1 MCLLGELARQLHE
14 RQRTQ
19 EGASQAAQQDGS
31 NRAAGPRS
39 VYHLEDTGYERMM
52 ESRGQQPLWPGG
64 LDVLVAGP
72 TQKPRGQAAILRVK
86 AAESRREM
94 RGEEAVCLDSG
105 ERGRGGAGIPSQLRG
120 VWGDC
125 SLLFWTALIS
135 KIVLRFP
142 ALPTLYALQ
151 PLNISS
157 SWVRQQ
163 DQTSG
168 PGGGVPFPSPLHSQ
182 PLLRWRVYEQCTN

>member
-72 TQKPRGQAAILRVK
+72 TQKARGQAAILRVK
-86 AAESRREM
+86 VQRA
-94 RGEEAVCLDSG
+94 
-105 ERGRGGAGIPSQLRG
+105 GG
-120 VWGDC
+120 
-125 SLLFWTALIS
+125 
-135 KIVLRFP
+135 K
-142 ALPTLYALQ
+142 
-151 PLNISS
+151 
-157 SWVRQQ
+157 
-163 DQTSG
+163 
-168 PGGGVPFPSPLHSQ
+168 
-182 PLLRWRVYEQCTN
+182 